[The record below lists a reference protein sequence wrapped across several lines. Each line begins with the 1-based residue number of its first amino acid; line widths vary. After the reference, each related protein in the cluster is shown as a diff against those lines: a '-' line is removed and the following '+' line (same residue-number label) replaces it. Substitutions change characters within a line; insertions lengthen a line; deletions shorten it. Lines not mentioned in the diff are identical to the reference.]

1 MADNSVVRFHNLSAY
16 KAFVV
21 SYLARKISEVQD
33 EKAKALFSEL
43 IQRTEI
49 LRTRDF
55 YRFLARVLEV
65 QRQTGINLTAIIPS
79 EEEIQQ
85 IFQHPA

>member
-1 MADNSVVRFHNLSAY
+1 MTVRFHNLSAY
-16 KAFVV
+16 KAFAV
-21 SYLARKISEVQD
+21 SFLARKLGETSD
-33 EKAKALFSEL
+33 EKTKALLNEL

-55 YRFLARVLEV
+55 YRFLTRVLEV

>member
-1 MADNSVVRFHNLSAY
+1 MRFHNLSAY
-16 KAFVV
+16 KAFAV
-21 SYLARKISEVQD
+21 SFLARKLGETSD
-33 EKAKALFSEL
+33 EKTKALLNEL

-55 YRFLARVLEV
+55 YRFLTRVLEV

>member
-1 MADNSVVRFHNLSAY
+1 MRFHNLSAY

-21 SYLARKISEVQD
+21 AFLGKKLSETDD
-33 EKAKALFSEL
+33 EKTKTLLNEL

-55 YRFLARVLEV
+55 YRFLTRVLEV
-65 QRQTGINLTAIIPS
+65 QKQTGLDLSTIIPN